1 MNGIESF
8 LYEISKFFL
17 TPVLILL
24 CVMFVYALFCLGMLL
39 FDMGLRVFRRQG
51 RQPMAQF
58 LRSHPQAA
66 LEDLELQV
74 LKQIEAQRIV
84 SRIAPMLGLVATMIP
99 MGPAL
104 IAVSAG
110 NAQGMAQ
117 NLVVAFSAVII
128 ALLAAAMTYLVQSVR
143 KRWLLE
149 ELNAVLNLREQLRVQ
164 IQAQAHVPTATPTVH
179 PVGAPHA

>member
-17 TPVLILL
+17 TPVLVLL

-39 FDMGLRVFRRQG
+39 FDVALRVVRGRG
-51 RQPMAQF
+51 RQPIVQF
-58 LRSHPQAA
+58 LRARPTARQ
-66 LEDLELQV
+66 EDLELHV
-74 LKQIEAQRIV
+74 LKQIELQRIV

-110 NAQGMAQ
+110 SAQGMAQ
-117 NLVVAFSAVII
+117 NLVVAFSAVIV
-128 ALLAAAMTYLVQSVR
+128 ALLAAAMTYVVQSVR

-149 ELNAVLNLREQLRVQ
+149 ELNAVLDVREQTQ
-164 IQAQAHVPTATPTVH
+164 TSTHTPSTIGTVH
-179 PVGAPHA
+179 LAGALHG

>member
-8 LYEISKFFL
+8 LYEVSKFFL
-17 TPVLILL
+17 VPVLILL
-24 CVMFVYALFCLGMLL
+24 CVMFVYALFCLGTLL
-39 FDMGLRVFRRQG
+39 FDLGLRLVRGQG
-51 RQPMAQF
+51 RLPITQF
-58 LRSHPQAA
+58 LRTHPMATQ
-66 LEDLELQV
+66 EDLELQV
-74 LKQIEAQRIV
+74 LKQIELQRIV

-117 NLVVAFSAVII
+117 NLVVAFSAVIV
-128 ALLAAAMTYLVQSVR
+128 ALLSAAMTYVVQSVR

-149 ELNAVLNLREQLRVQ
+149 ELNQVLDHREQVQ
-164 IQAQAHVPTATPTVH
+164 SHAQVH
-179 PVGAPHA
+179 AVQPNVHLAGALHA

>member
-1 MNGIESF
+1 MNSIESF

-24 CVMFVYALFCLGMLL
+24 CLMFVYALFCLGMLL
-39 FDMGLRVFRRQG
+39 FDLALRTSSGRG
-51 RQPMAQF
+51 RQPVRQF
-58 LRSHPQAA
+58 LQARPNA
-66 LEDLELQV
+66 SQEDLELHV
-74 LKQIEAQRIV
+74 LKQIEMQRIT

-104 IAVSAG
+104 IAVSGG

-117 NLVVAFSAVII
+117 NLVVAFSAVIV
-128 ALLAAAMTYLVQSVR
+128 ALLSAAMTYVTQSVR

-149 ELNAVLNLREQLRVQ
+149 ELSQVLDQRERRQNP
-164 IQAQAHVPTATPTVH
+164 PTGATIH
-179 PVGAPHA
+179 LAGARHG

>member
-24 CVMFVYALFCLGMLL
+24 CMMFVYALFCLGTLL
-39 FDMGLRVFRRQG
+39 FDLGLRSFRGKG
-51 RQPMAQF
+51 RQPITQYARANPKATQ
-58 LRSHPQAA
+58 
-66 LEDLELQV
+66 EDLELQV
-74 LKQIEAQRIV
+74 LKQIEVQRIV

-117 NLVVAFSAVII
+117 NLVVAFSAVIV
-128 ALLAAAMTYLVQSVR
+128 ALLAAAMTYVVQSVR
-143 KRWLLE
+143 KRWLIE
-149 ELNAVLNLREQLRVQ
+149 ELNAVLDLREQTRVQ
-164 IQAQAHVPTATPTVH
+164 LHTVAPTIH
-179 PVGAPHA
+179 LGGALHA